1 MTPELKR
8 IVAPF
13 VLMTLLATAT
23 ANAAD
28 MGLVANEKQTVAA
41 GKMLADTAITAAV
54 EDAIDAVLADTR
66 ANLDIRFNARTSMTS
81 LNDLEARL

>member
-23 ANAAD
+23 VNAED
-28 MGLVANEKQTVAA
+28 MGLIDNEKETVVA
-41 GKMLADTAITAAV
+41 GRMLADTAATAAV
-54 EDAIDAVLADTR
+54 EDAIEAVLADTR
-66 ANLDIRFNARTSMTS
+66 INLDIRFNARTSMTTVD
-81 LNDLEARL
+81 DL